1 MRILAVSMESPD
13 LAQAMAKRTN
23 ATFEFFSDESY
34 TLIDYFGVRHKGGGP
49 GGDIA
54 RSASFLIDQ
63 NGKVLWQFATDNYR
77 VRPKPGEILEEIDK
91 LSAR

>member
-13 LAQAMAKRTN
+13 LAQAMAKKTA
-23 ATFEFFSDESY
+23 ATFEFLSDESY
-34 TLIDYFGVRHKGGGP
+34 ALVDYFGVRHKGGGP

-63 NGKVLWQFATDNYR
+63 NGKLLWQFATDNYR
-77 VRPKPGEILEEIDK
+77 VRPKPGEILKEIDK

>member
-1 MRILAVSMESPD
+1 MV
-13 LAQAMAKRTN
+13 QAMAEKTN
-23 ATFEFFSDESY
+23 ATYEFCSDESY
-34 TLIDYFGVRHKGGGP
+34 TLIDYFGVRHNGGGP

-54 RSASFLIDQ
+54 RSASFLVDQ
-63 NGKVLWQFATDNYR
+63 NGKVLRQFATDNYR